1 MKIIDY
7 SDKAISMRIRQA
19 SQLRKLCLSLRKA
32 TLIAP
37 KVTPS
42 TSKAEIDPRSGG
54 TRQGSD

>member
-19 SQLRKLCLSLRKA
+19 SQLRKLCLSLGKA

-42 TSKAEIDPRSGG
+42 TSTAGSDPRSGG
-54 TRQGSD
+54 TRRGSD